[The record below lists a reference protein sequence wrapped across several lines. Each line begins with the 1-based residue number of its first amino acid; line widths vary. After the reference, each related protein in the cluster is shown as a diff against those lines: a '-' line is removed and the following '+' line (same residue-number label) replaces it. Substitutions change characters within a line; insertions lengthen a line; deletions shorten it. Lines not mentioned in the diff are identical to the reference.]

1 MKYIIALGIWAT
13 MGYVAYRMNLAEK
26 EKAREVSLLHE

>member
-1 MKYIIALGIWAT
+1 MKYIITLGIWAT

-26 EKAREVSLLHE
+26 EKAREVGLFDE